1 MKEETKDKVER
12 AAAVGAQIVISAF
25 PIVGGPVSTAWGHVI
40 ENAQLRRNERLLAA
54 IREELDELIANDS
67 SVDIELILQSDQFLA
82 NLTIAFRAMQET
94 ANEER
99 IGHLRRAL
107 VSSIRSEWRSRSEV
121 FLDALVRLTPI
132 HIHVLSAI
140 IALSENRPKSI
151 EDGTSK
157 VRNEL
162 SARGLNRSEAN
173 ISHICDELAVEGFLV
188 GGSREIVPTGLGRQV
203 RLTHMGVAFYKFV
216 NDASVEVEDP
226 ASQ

>member
-12 AAAVGAQIVISAF
+12 AAAVGAQIVMSAF

-54 IREELDELIANDS
+54 IRRDLDVLIASDSALNLDE
-67 SVDIELILQSDQFLA
+67 VLQSDQFLA

-107 VSSIRSEWRSRSEV
+107 VSSVKSDRRSRSEG

-132 HIHVLSAI
+132 HIQVLSTI
-140 IALSENRPKSI
+140 ISLSENRPKSI

-162 SARGLNRSEAN
+162 SARGWNRSEAN

-188 GGSREIVPTGLGRQV
+188 GGSRELAQAGLGRKV
-203 RLTHMGVAFYKFV
+203 RLTGDGVAFYKFV
-216 NDASVEVEDP
+216 SDASIEVDAPE
-226 ASQ
+226 SS